1 MKANNSADVLHA
13 LMPYLP
19 RSIIQEHLTT
29 PKAEGSWVKWL
40 EASLLYADVSG
51 FTVMSETLAQQ
62 GKVGAEELTDVL
74 NNYFTVMLDIIF
86 QYGGDA
92 ILFGGDAVIALFN
105 GHRHLM
111 RTLRCALKMQETMR
125 RFYRVET
132 SQGSFRLQ
140 MSIGVSAGELLL
152 INLGEKSRR
161 FHYLIAGET
170 VQTLAQAEAEASAGQ
185 VVLSDGILNFIERKK
200 QVILSPLEEGFYV
213 LNQLSARVSK
223 APAREVLP
231 DIAPL
236 EAVSALG
243 PYLPPGILSKLETDP
258 TFGGVEG
265 EHRQV
270 TTLFANFYGAN
281 EPNWKDEGTVQWL
294 NLYLVKMQHCVSKYD
309 GVIARID
316 FTQKGHR
323 LIILFGAPQA
333 QEDAELHAVQCA
345 LEMKEQISQIGQDST
360 EMPFA
365 WLQRI
370 GISTG
375 NVFCG
380 DVGSP
385 RRKEYTVMGDAVNL
399 AARLMSAAGDGKI
412 LVDEATYRK
421 LQEQILF
428 KVLPPLQLK
437 GKSDLVPAFGVESQ
451 RTFEKQPLPKAT
463 TPLVSRDVELR
474 LLKEKAG
481 MALAGQGQFV
491 TISGGIGIGKSR
503 LVQALLEDV
512 EQMGMMSVIGN
523 CFSYTSGT
531 PYFPWAEI
539 LKSLLGIR
547 SSDEMPRQVR
557 QLESGLEV
565 IEDGLSRWG
574 PVLGE
579 GLNIPINENDL
590 TQSLSPQLRQERFF
604 DLTLQLLKAHAI
616 QQPLI
621 VIVEDAHFIDNI
633 SQELLTY
640 IARNII
646 QSPVLLIVVYRPG
659 LELSE
664 CESYEHYTAVE
675 LKELSEDTTSKLI
688 QTLVPPD
695 LLSDQLRALIIEK
708 ARGNPLFVEGVAQS
722 MLESGHIQQDSMLGQ
737 SQLASGRSEFEVPDE
752 LNAMV
757 LSRIDRL
764 PERRRNMLRI
774 AAVAGVAF
782 FAATLRNISPYNWEY
797 EELYS
802 ELSVLEDEAF
812 LRLRQPSPVWEYLFW
827 HALVQEVAYENLS
840 FARRHELH
848 AKVGVDLENRFA
860 ENLETVYE
868 QLAYHYL
875 RSNEKGKALEYC
887 EKAGDKA
894 KRLYANQ
901 AAIDYY
907 TQAIELSDSLE
918 HQASVY
924 NRRGQVWKLIGN
936 YEYAIADFKQ
946 VQELALRM
954 GNRQTQGEAIRGL
967 SNIYER
973 KGVYATAS
981 ELAQKVIDIG
991 REVGNRELMADGFN
1005 SLGFVTL
1012 HQGYYTQA
1020 QQFYT
1025 ESLQIRRALGDKRG
1039 IAVALH
1045 NLGVIAGHQ
1054 GAYHEERKLY
1064 AESLQIREEI
1074 GDKQGIA
1081 YSLNNLGSVAAEQGD
1096 NSEAKELF
1104 GKSLQIRREIG
1115 DKDGITQSLYN
1126 LGILADTQGDYNDA
1140 KQLYTES
1147 LNIKRALEDKY
1158 GIANLLYALGITAEN
1173 QENYNEAIQFYTE
1186 SLQIRTELGDK
1197 RGIANAL
1204 NSLGNIACHQ
1214 GNYSEARQFLTESL
1228 NIKTELG
1235 DKWGI
1240 ATSLNSLGRMAWH
1253 QGDYHEARQ
1262 LLAES
1267 LQIRVELDS
1276 KRCIAESL
1284 YEFGQLAEAGENSAQ
1299 SVLFL
1304 LHAARICDNIGAANS
1319 KDAVEVQKALAEIQN
1334 KISTEQ
1340 LEKMKEQAEAMSL
1353 EQVIE
1358 LALQTGG
1365 DLGDTALEG

>member
-1 MKANNSADVLHA
+1 MKPNNSEDVLHA

-19 RSIIQEHLTT
+19 RSIIQEYLTT
-29 PKAEGSWVKWL
+29 PKAEGSWGKWL

-170 VQTLAQAEAEASAGQ
+170 VQTLAQAEASASAGQ
-185 VVLSDGILNFIERKK
+185 VVLSDGILKFIDRKK

-243 PYLPPGILSKLETDP
+243 PYLPPGILSRLEADP

-840 FARRHELH
+840 FARRRELH
-848 AKVGVDLENRFA
+848 AKVGADLENRFA

-868 QLAYHYL
+868 QLAYHYF
-875 RSNEKGKALEYC
+875 RSDERDKALEYC
-887 EKAGDKA
+887 DKAGDKA

-907 TQAIELSDSLE
+907 TQAIELSSSPEHRASL
-918 HQASVY
+918 Y
-924 NRRGQVWKLIGN
+924 YRIGQVQLLIGN
-936 YEYAIADFKQ
+936 YDEAMSDFQ
-946 VQELALRM
+946 RMQQLARRIDDRGM
-954 GNRQTQGEAIRGL
+954 QGEAFHSL
-967 SNIYER
+967 STIYER
-973 KGVYATAS
+973 KGDYAQA
-981 ELAQKVIDIG
+981 AQMAQEAIHIG
-991 REVGNRELMADGFN
+991 RIQDN
-1005 SLGFVTL
+1005 SLLTKALRALARFYQS
-1012 HQGYYTQA
+1012 QGDYETA
-1020 QQFYT
+1020 RDLYT
-1025 ESLQIRRALGDKRG
+1025 ESLQIARELSDKQSIANPLNNLGNIALDQGAYEEAKQLHTESLKIRRELGDKWG
-1039 IAVALH
+1039 IVM
-1045 NLGVIAGHQ
+1045 
-1054 GAYHEERKLY
+1054 
-1064 AESLQIREEI
+1064 
-1074 GDKQGIA
+1074 
-1081 YSLNNLGSVAAEQGD
+1081 SLNNLGIIALDQGAY
-1096 NSEAKELF
+1096 SEAKQLFTESLKIARELGAKWGIASILNNLGIIALDQDTYSEARHLF
-1104 GKSLQIRREIG
+1104 TESLKIERELGNKQGIAGSLNNLGKIAQYQDSYDEAKQIFTESLRIKREIG
-1115 DKDGITQSLYN
+1115 DKS
-1126 LGILADTQGDYNDA
+1126 
-1140 KQLYTES
+1140 
-1147 LNIKRALEDKY
+1147 
-1158 GIANLLYALGITAEN
+1158 GIAGSLLN
-1173 QENYNEAIQFYTE
+1173 
-1186 SLQIRTELGDK
+1186 
-1197 RGIANAL
+1197 
-1204 NSLGNIACHQ
+1204 LGNIALKKRDY
-1214 GNYSEARQFLTESL
+1214 NEARQFLTESL
-1228 NIKTELG
+1228 QIYRELG
-1235 DKWGI
+1235 DKPG
-1240 ATSLNSLGRMAWH
+1240 
-1253 QGDYHEARQ
+1253 
-1262 LLAES
+1262 
-1267 LQIRVELDS
+1267 
-1276 KRCIAESL
+1276 IAESL

>member
-1 MKANNSADVLHA
+1 MKPNNSEDVFHA

-29 PKAEGSWVKWL
+29 PKAEGGWGKWL

-51 FTVMSETLAQQ
+51 FTAMSENLAQQ

-86 QYGGDA
+86 QYGGDVL
-92 ILFGGDAVIALFN
+92 LFGGDAVIALFD

-125 RFYRVET
+125 RFYRVDT

-152 INLGEKSRR
+152 TNLGEKSRR

-170 VQTLAQAEAEASAGQ
+170 VQTLAQAEASASAGQ
-185 VVLSDGILNFIERKK
+185 VVLSDGILKFIERKK
-200 QVILSPLEEGFYV
+200 QVILIPLEEGFYV

-223 APAREVLP
+223 APAKEVLP

-243 PYLPPGILSKLETDP
+243 PYLPPGILSKLEADP

-281 EPNWKDEGTVQWL
+281 EPNWKDEGIVQWL

-333 QEDAELHAVQCA
+333 QEYAELHAVQCA
-345 LEMKEQISQIGQDST
+345 LEMQEHISQIGQDST

-421 LQEQILF
+421 LKEQMLF

-474 LLKEKAG
+474 LLKEKAR
-481 MALAGQGQFV
+481 MALAGQGQLV

-512 EQMGMMSVIGN
+512 EQMGMVSVVGN

-557 QLESGLEV
+557 QLESRLEV

-590 TQSLSPQLRQERFF
+590 TQLLSPQLRQERFF

-621 VIVEDAHFIDNI
+621 VIVEDAHFIDNV

-675 LKELSEDTTSKLI
+675 LKELSEDTTSELI

-722 MLESGHIQQDSMLGQ
+722 MLESGHIQQDSTLGQ
-737 SQLASGRSEFEVPDE
+737 SQLASGHSEFKVPDE

-782 FAATLRNISPYNWEY
+782 FVATLRNISPYNWEY

-840 FARRHELH
+840 FARRRELH
-848 AKVGVDLENRFA
+848 AKVGADLENQFA

-868 QLAYHYL
+868 QLAYHYF
-875 RSNEKGKALEYC
+875 RSDERDKALEYC

-907 TQAIELSDSLE
+907 TQAIELSDSPA
-918 HQASVY
+918 HQASLY
-924 NRRGQVWKLIGN
+924 LQRGQVRQLIGDYN
-936 YEYAIADFKQ
+936 RAVADFQ
-946 VQELALRM
+946 QMQELAQRIGDRETQSETIHANSLHNL
-954 GNRQTQGEAIRGL
+954 GNIADNQGAYDEA
-967 SNIYER
+967 
-973 KGVYATAS
+973 KQFYAES
-981 ELAQKVIDIG
+981 LKM
-991 REVGNRELMADGFN
+991 RRELGDKKGIAALLN
-1005 SLGFVTL
+1005 NLGNIKVK
-1012 HQGYYTQA
+1012 QGAYDEARQL
-1020 QQFYT
+1020 YT
-1025 ESLQIRRALGDKRG
+1025 ESLKMRRELEDKQGIADSLNNLGNIAERQGFYDEARQLHTESLKMRRELEDKQGIARALGSLGRIVEYQGAYNEARKLHTESLKIKRELGDKWGISFSLASLGG
-1039 IAVALH
+1039 IARHQRNYSEAREFYNKSLKIQRE
-1045 NLGVIAGHQ
+1045 LGDKQGIATSLGGLGRIAGHQ
-1054 GAYHEERKLY
+1054 GAY
-1064 AESLQIREEI
+1064 
-1074 GDKQGIA
+1074 D
-1081 YSLNNLGSVAAEQGD
+1081 
-1096 NSEAKELF
+1096 EA
-1104 GKSLQIRREIG
+1104 R
-1115 DKDGITQSLYN
+1115 
-1126 LGILADTQGDYNDA
+1126 
-1140 KQLYTES
+1140 QLYTES
-1147 LNIKRALEDKY
+1147 LEMRRELE
-1158 GIANLLYALGITAEN
+1158 
-1173 QENYNEAIQFYTE
+1173 
-1186 SLQIRTELGDK
+1186 
-1197 RGIANAL
+1197 
-1204 NSLGNIACHQ
+1204 
-1214 GNYSEARQFLTESL
+1214 
-1228 NIKTELG
+1228 

-1240 ATSLNSLGRMAWH
+1240 A
-1253 QGDYHEARQ
+1253 
-1262 LLAES
+1262 ES
-1267 LQIRVELDS
+1267 LHQ
-1276 KRCIAESL
+1276 
-1284 YEFGQLAEAGENSAQ
+1284 FGKLAEAEEDSQQAA
-1299 SVLFL
+1299 LFL
-1304 LHAARICDNIGAANS
+1304 LTAACLYEEMKLASS
-1319 KDAVEVQKALAEIQN
+1319 KEAGEVNEALAGIQKEIN
-1334 KISTEQ
+1334 TEQ
-1340 LEKMKEQAEAMSL
+1340 FERLKGQSKEMSL

-1365 DLGDTALEG
+1365 DLGDTALEV